1 MKPFFLRCAPLTF
14 LIFWARV
21 LSIVGVLFLVPGA
34 ARAVSGE
41 ELLRI
46 MQEKGVIS
54 NEEFKILSEGSDK
67 AAPPTAVAV
76 PAPAPAP
83 AKEPFG
89 ATFKDGFA
97 LEASD
102 KQHAIA
108 VSGRVQFDFRKYGNP
123 DPINADTFDIR
134 RAYLGARGKFWD
146 HYEFQVVGDFGGFS
160 GSGSSQSHLDEAY
173 FNIVWWKQARFRF
186 GQFDMPFSLE
196 TLMSDRFTDFMER
209 SMASTYLAQGKGRGV
224 MVYGVPATGLY
235 YGIAYANNAGKNTI
249 DTAQTVDGKQVTA
262 RLAANF
268 AEMAG
273 KSEAVYHLGGAIS
286 DGSIPP
292 GAVLTARTDARGF
305 NFFSSGA
312 FTGSAVDR
320 RRVGLETAIAYGPV
334 KLQGEHI
341 TANFSGTS
349 AGAINYDKDIKSYYV
364 DLNWLLTG
372 ERYADAYAGGL
383 FARIRPKSNFSP
395 TGAGSGAVELSLR
408 YSKWD
413 ASDFP
418 LRATD
423 DGTGV
428 VVTNGTSAPTNEA
441 KSYALGVKWILNP
454 NTRFLLH
461 YIKTDFATPVT
472 VTSNAP
478 VATAT
483 ASDEKAITARAQF
496 DF

>member
-1 MKPFFLRCAPLTF
+1 MSRFALCGTSITSQGLFALIFGLGALGMPLT
-14 LIFWARV
+14 
-21 LSIVGVLFLVPGA
+21 A
-34 ARAVSGE
+34 AYAVSGE

-46 MQEKGVIS
+46 MQEKGVITE
-54 NEEFKILSEGSDK
+54 EEFKTLSEGAAK
-67 AAPPTAVAV
+67 AAPPPAATA
-76 PAPAPAP
+76 AP
-83 AKEPFG
+83 AKESYG

-97 LEASD
+97 LESAD
-102 KQHAIA
+102 KQHVIA

-146 HYEFQVVGDFGGFS
+146 HYEFQVVGDFGGLS
-160 GSGSSQSHLDEAY
+160 GPVGTTTSSQSHLDEAY
-173 FNIVWWKQARFRF
+173 FNIAWWKQARFRF

-235 YGIAYANNAGKNTI
+235 YGIAYANNAGKNTL

-268 AEMAG
+268 AEIAG
-273 KSEAVYHLGGAIS
+273 TKDAVYHLGAAIS

-292 GAVLTARTDARGF
+292 SAAPTARTDARGF
-305 NFFSSGA
+305 TFFTPQG
-312 FTGSAVDR
+312 FDGSAVDR
-320 RRVGLETAIAYGPV
+320 RRIGLETAIAYGPF

-349 AGAINYDKDIKSYYV
+349 AGGINYDKDIKSYYV
-364 DLNWLLTG
+364 DLNWLMTG
-372 ERYADAYAGGL
+372 ERYADAYSGGL

-395 TGAGSGAVELSLR
+395 TGDGSGAVELSLR

-418 LRATD
+418 LSATNN
-423 DGTGV
+423 GTGV
-428 VVTNGTSAPTNEA
+428 VLTTATSVPTNEA
-441 KSYALGVKWILNP
+441 KSYALGVKWLLNP

-478 VATAT
+478 AATAT
-483 ASDEKAITARAQF
+483 AGDEKAITARAQF

>member
-1 MKPFFLRCAPLTF
+1 MKRSSLRQTPISRKRAFT
-14 LIFWARV
+14 RS
-21 LSIVGVLFLVPGA
+21 LSLAGILCLLSGA
-34 ARAVSGE
+34 AHAVSGD

-54 NEEFKILSEGSDK
+54 AEEYKALSEGADK
-67 AAPPTAVAV
+67 AAAPPPAA
-76 PAPAPAP
+76 APAPAA
-83 AKEPFG
+83 AKEPFV

-97 LEASD
+97 LESPD
-102 KQHAIA
+102 KQHVIA

-146 HYEFQVVGDFGGFS
+146 HYEFQVVGDFGGLS

-268 AEMAG
+268 AEIAG
-273 KSEAVYHLGGAIS
+273 KSEAVYHLGAAIS

-292 GAVLTARTDARGF
+292 GAAPSARTDARGF
-305 NFFSSGA
+305 TFFSPAA
-312 FTGSAVDR
+312 FDGGAVDR
-320 RRVGLETAIAYGPV
+320 RRIGLETAIAYGPF

-349 AGAINYDKDIKSYYV
+349 AGSINYDKDIKSYYV
-364 DLNWLLTG
+364 DLNWLMTG
-372 ERYADAYAGGL
+372 ERYADAYSGGL

-395 TGAGSGAVELSLR
+395 SGDGSGAVELSLR

-418 LRATD
+418 LSATNN
-423 DGTGV
+423 GTGV
-428 VVTNGTSAPTNEA
+428 VLTTATSVPTNEA
-441 KSYALGVKWILNP
+441 KSYALGVKWLLNP

-461 YIKTDFATPVT
+461 YIKTDFSTPVT

-478 VATAT
+478 AATAT
-483 ASDEKAITARAQF
+483 AGDEKAITARAQF